1 MEKKKEITIEEFLE
15 KMVGTPLDEE
25 TMDGRGDDEDKE
37 TNEETNK
44 KE

>member
-25 TMDGRGDDEDKE
+25 TMDGRGDDEDKDE
-37 TNEETNK
+37 K
-44 KE
+44 KEE